1 MPAQSVSLYSI
12 SFFLRPA
19 QAFRVIASFVDQ
31 YQDIQTAA
39 FICSYYKLI
48 AKDAPEQVNAWIEV
62 YRNFLNNLRLWNVRA

>member
-1 MPAQSVSLYSI
+1 M
-12 SFFLRPA
+12 
-19 QAFRVIASFVDQ
+19 IASFVDQ

-62 YRNFLNNLRLWNVRA
+62 YRNFLNNLRLWNVRAQFDITRAQLERS